1 MSEEGIIS
9 ADKIIN
15 RGVCAPG
22 IDSVLCFSDNAI
34 SVLRTSPITQSAD
47 YQTLIAKSLQ
57 STYLDGNELNPQLEL
72 LYDERTVNALGNED
86 YVKEFKRFKPH
97 APQKNKLFSNFN
109 INLILQLLH
118 DAEPSFMNFDCELM
132 DFYGNPDSALSK
144 SLNKNSALL
153 QGIKSGETLTFGTI
167 PNTLVSTGDT
177 RKVGHWV
184 ALFGDF
190 RGKKFTIEYYNSSG
204 NNAPAKFFAWMES
217 LANLISQ
224 ECNCDCMA
232 LNVSNIVSQKG
243 PSECGIYSLHYIICR
258 LTGIPYKKF
267 REQKISDEDINK
279 LRKLFL
285 DEANIKG
292 KAKELLRNSGLL

>member
-1 MSEEGIIS
+1 MDEGVIP
-9 ADKIIN
+9 AEKIIN
-15 RGVCAPG
+15 KSICAAG
-22 IDSVLCFSDNAI
+22 IDCALCFSDNAI
-34 SVLRTSPITQSAD
+34 SILRTNPATQNAD
-47 YQTLIAKSLQ
+47 YQAMITDSLQ
-57 STYLDGNELNPQLEL
+57 NADSQLKL
-72 LYDERTVNALGNED
+72 LYDERTVIALGDNYIE
-86 YVKEFKRFKPH
+86 EFKRFKSH
-97 APQKNKLFSNFN
+97 APQQNKLFSNFN
-109 INLILQLLH
+109 INLILQQFH
-118 DAEPSFMNFDCELM
+118 NIEPSFMNFDCELM
-132 DFYGNPDSALSK
+132 DFYNNPDSPLSK

-153 QGIKSGETLTFGTI
+153 EGIKSGETLTFGTI

-217 LANLISQ
+217 LADLISQ

-232 LNVSNIVSQKG
+232 LNVTNIASQKG

-258 LTGIPYKKF
+258 LVGIPYKKF
-267 REQKISDEDINK
+267 REHKISDEDINK

-285 DEANIKG
+285 DESNIKG
-292 KAKELLRNSGLL
+292 KAKELLRNNGLL